1 LNHQNLVNLGYSALE
16 QIEVWAASLEQISLR
31 ITIFGCGHAGLVTGI
46 CLSSIG
52 HHVVLF
58 DQDAELVRSLE
69 KGRLPIYELHLD
81 KLFQRCRSERALSI
95 SPHWEQ
101 AASEAEIVFLC
112 ITVPQLDN
120 GESDFAAL
128 DSAAAQIA
136 RAGNIP
142 RLVVLR
148 STVPVQTGKQL
159 KHVLTAYCPKP
170 DIRFRIA
177 ANPQFLREGTAVED
191 FLHPDRILLGTEDA
205 FSEETLREVYRPL
218 LTPGLRCPL
227 HPGGC
232 PSRKF
237 PELIL
242 TGVQSAELMKHA
254 SNAFLA
260 VKISYANVL
269 ADLCERLGADIK
281 EVTKAVGLDQR
292 IGSKFLEAGIGFGG
306 PRLPVHLRS
315 FCHLAERVGVEA
327 GILRAAEEVNRSR
340 VALLFTK
347 IQNSL
352 WVLKDK
358 RIGLLGLAHKSGT
371 DDVRGSPA
379 IELLIRLS
387 VAGAEVR
394 AFDPQAM
401 AKARAAFPHFVCGL
415 DAYEIA
421 HQAEALI
428 LATDWPEFNNIDW
441 KRVRDIM
448 ARPVVFDGRNL
459 LSPSDMRTLGF
470 EYHSVGQPDC

>member
-1 LNHQNLVNLGYSALE
+1 M
-16 QIEVWAASLEQISLR
+16 R
-31 ITIFGCGHAGLVTGI
+31 IAIFGCGHAGLVTGI

-58 DQDAELVRSLE
+58 DQDTELVHSLD
-69 KGRLPIYELHLD
+69 KARLPIYELHLD
-81 KLFQRCRSERALSI
+81 KLFHRCLAERALSI
-95 SPHWEQ
+95 STHWEE
-101 AASEAEIVFLC
+101 AASNAEIVFLC
-112 ITVPQLDN
+112 VTVPQLED

-128 DSAAAQIA
+128 DSAATQIA

-159 KHVLTAYCPKP
+159 KHILTAYCRKP

-191 FLHPDRILLGTEDA
+191 FFHPDRILLGIEDA
-205 FSEETLREVYRPL
+205 SSEETLREVYRPL
-218 LTPGLRCPL
+218 LTPGFRCPL
-227 HPGGC
+227 HSRGC
-232 PSRKF
+232 PSRKP
-237 PELIL
+237 PEVIL
-242 TGVQSAELMKHA
+242 TSVHSAELIKHA

-260 VKISYANVL
+260 MKISYANVL
-269 ADLCERLGADIK
+269 ADLCEQLGGDIK
-281 EVTKAVGLDQR
+281 EVAKAVGLDQR
-292 IGSKFLEAGIGFGG
+292 IGSNFLEAGIGFGG
-306 PRLPVHLRS
+306 PRLPAHLRS
-315 FCHLAERVGVEA
+315 FCHLAERVGVQA
-327 GILRAAEEVNRSR
+327 GILQAAERVNRSR

-352 WVLKDK
+352 WVLKAK

-379 IELLIRLS
+379 IELLMQLS
-387 VAGAEVR
+387 AAGAEVR

-401 AKARAAFPHFVCGL
+401 AKARAAFPHLVCGV
-415 DAYEIA
+415 DAYDIA

-428 LATDWPEFNNIDW
+428 LATGWPEFNNLDW

-459 LSPSDMRTLGF
+459 LSPSEMRTLGF
-470 EYHSVGQPDC
+470 EYHSVGRPDC

>member
-1 LNHQNLVNLGYSALE
+1 
-16 QIEVWAASLEQISLR
+16 
-31 ITIFGCGHAGLVTGI
+31 LVTGI
-46 CLSSIG
+46 CFSSIG
-52 HHVVLF
+52 HHVILF
-58 DQDAELVRSLE
+58 DEDTELSSSLQ
-69 KGRLPIYELHLD
+69 KARLPIYELHLD
-81 KLFQRCRSERALSI
+81 TLFQRCRSERSLSI
-95 SPHWEQ
+95 STHWEE
-101 AASEAEIVFLC
+101 AASNAETVFLC
-112 ITVPQLDN
+112 VTVPQLDN
-120 GESDFAAL
+120 GESDFTAL

-159 KHVLTAYCPKP
+159 KHILTAYRRRP
-170 DIRFRIA
+170 DIRFSIA

-218 LTPGLRCPL
+218 LTPGFRCPL

-232 PSRKF
+232 PSSKF

-242 TGVQSAELMKHA
+242 TSVHSAELMKHA
-254 SNAFLA
+254 SNSFLA
-260 VKISYANVL
+260 VKISYTNVL
-269 ADLCERLGADIK
+269 ADLCERLGGDIQ
-281 EVTKAVGLDQR
+281 EVTKAVGLDRR
-292 IGSKFLEAGIGFGG
+292 IGSNSLEAGIGFGG

-315 FCHLAERVGVEA
+315 FCHLAERVGVDA
-327 GILRAAEEVNRSR
+327 GILQAAEHVNRCR
-340 VALLFTK
+340 VARLFTK

-379 IELLIRLS
+379 IELLMQLS
-387 VAGAEVR
+387 AAGAEVR
-394 AFDPQAM
+394 AFDPRAM
-401 AKARAAFPHFVCGL
+401 AKAQAAFSHLVCGL
-415 DAYEIA
+415 DAYDIA

-428 LATDWPEFNNIDW
+428 LATDWPEFNNLDW
-441 KRVRDIM
+441 KRLCSIM

-459 LSPSDMRTLGF
+459 LSPRKMRTLGF
-470 EYHSVGQPDC
+470 EYHSVGRPEC

>member
-1 LNHQNLVNLGYSALE
+1 MNHVSQRIESLLFRVRTSLGG
-16 QIEVWAASLEQISLR
+16 ASLEQISLR
-31 ITIFGCGHAGLVTGI
+31 IAIFGCGHAGLVTGI

-52 HHVVLF
+52 HQVVLF
-58 DQDAELVRSLE
+58 DQDTEIWGSGQKAQ
-69 KGRLPIYELHLD
+69 LPIYELHLD
-81 KLFQRCRSERALSI
+81 KLFQRCLSERALSI
-95 SPHWEQ
+95 SAHWEQ
-101 AASEAEIVFLC
+101 AASEAEIAFLC
-112 ITVPQLDN
+112 VAVPQLDS

-128 DSAAAQIA
+128 DSAATQIA
-136 RAGNIP
+136 SAGNIP

-159 KHVLTAYCPKP
+159 KHILTAYCRKP

-205 FSEETLREVYRPL
+205 LSEDILREVYRPL
-218 LTPGLRCPL
+218 LVPGFSCPL
-227 HPGGC
+227 HPEGC

-242 TGVQSAELMKHA
+242 TSVHSAELMKHA

-269 ADLCERLGADIK
+269 ADLCERLGGDIK
-281 EVTKAVGLDQR
+281 EVAKAVGLDQR

-315 FCHLAERVGVEA
+315 FCHLAERVGIEA
-327 GILRAAEEVNRSR
+327 GILQAAERVNRSR
-340 VALLFTK
+340 VALLLTK

-379 IELLIRLS
+379 IDLLMRLS
-387 VAGAEVR
+387 AAGAEVR

-401 AKARAAFPHFVCGL
+401 AKARAAFPQLVCGQ
-415 DAYEIA
+415 DAYDIA
-421 HQAEALI
+421 RRAEALI
-428 LATDWPEFNNIDW
+428 LATDWPEFNNLDW
-441 KRVRDIM
+441 KRVHEIM
-448 ARPVVFDGRNL
+448 ARPVVFDARNL
-459 LSPSDMRTLGF
+459 LSPGEMRTLGF
-470 EYHSVGQPDC
+470 EYHSVGRPDC